1 MPVASVMAESA
12 KPEKIDEPG
21 APIARDAI
29 DPDLI
34 KLARARPKIGIIT
47 AAGLVFLSAY
57 FLARINPDRRFSG
70 HGNTPSAVHVSDI
83 VDGKV
88 DRDAYIALDDA
99 VPLVSHAVRASTSKG
114 SLGLRVVPV
123 RGTGEKL
130 WLVLSGDG
138 WDPPA
143 DHGYVGRLRALG
155 DLPLASVVRELA
167 VTKPRP
173 VFAPASAVRAGF
185 TSGKITTVTGDTID
199 LDSNDRV
206 AFDVVDPDA
215 ATLTCTLNERLP
227 TVQAWTAALA
237 EAGIAAG
244 APTTTTDDQLKLSVA
259 EPNAIAT
266 ITARLEHAK
275 LWAAR
280 VDPVTR
286 HYDTTWGALRGS
298 SPAGLTVDHT
308 TIPDSELDL
317 IGLYVA
323 TAVPSDAYAL
333 VTDEQPDQYWY
344 VLPVTIAV
352 AAICLVFAWALV
364 RAVKRDLLP
373 THAPRIDA
381 DPAA

>member
-1 MPVASVMAESA
+1 
-12 KPEKIDEPG
+12 
-21 APIARDAI
+21 
-29 DPDLI
+29 
-34 KLARARPKIGIIT
+34 
-47 AAGLVFLSAY
+47 VFLSAY
-57 FLARINPDRRFSG
+57 FLARINSDRRFSG

-88 DRDAYIALDDA
+88 DRDAYVTLDDA
-99 VPLVSHAVRASTSKG
+99 VPLVSHAVRAATSKG

-143 DHGYVGRLRALG
+143 DRGYVGRLRALG

-173 VFAPASAVRAGF
+173 VFAPAAAVRAGF
-185 TSGKITTVTGDTID
+185 TSGKIATVTGETIQ
-199 LDSNDRV
+199 LDSSDRV

-215 ATLTCTLNERLP
+215 ATLTCMLNERLP
-227 TVQAWTAALA
+227 TVQAWTTALTA
-237 EAGIAAG
+237 AGIAVG
-244 APTTTTDDQLKLSVA
+244 SPTTTSDDQVKISVT

-266 ITARLEHAK
+266 TTGRLEHAG

-280 VDPVTR
+280 VEPVTR

-298 SPAGLTVDHT
+298 SPAGFTVDHAT
-308 TIPDSELDL
+308 VPDSELDL

-323 TAVPSDAYAL
+323 RAIPSDAYAL

-352 AAICLVFAWALV
+352 AAIGLLFAWALV

-373 THAPRIDA
+373 ARIDA